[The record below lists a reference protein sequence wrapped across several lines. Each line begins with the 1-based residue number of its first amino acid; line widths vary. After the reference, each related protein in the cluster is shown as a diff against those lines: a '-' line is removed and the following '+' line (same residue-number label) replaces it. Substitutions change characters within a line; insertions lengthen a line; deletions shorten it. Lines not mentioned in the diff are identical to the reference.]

1 MKVLVTGGT
10 GFFGSHIC
18 EALRGAGHET
28 ASLGS
33 RDIDIK
39 KPFALPRSD
48 ILIHAAANPKVFLAR
63 KKPLEDFRLNALG
76 TLHAL
81 EAMRFAGIGKIIY
94 ISTNMVYRTRQ
105 DSMEGDPAGP
115 SDEGGPYGLSKLA
128 GEEYVKMYAS
138 LFGLDYLIL
147 RPTSLY
153 GPGMYK
159 NAVMDLIRGFMER
172 KPVSL
177 YHHIDSL
184 VDFLYIGDAAR
195 AVCAGLGWEDMT
207 LNLGSGCG
215 TSLRKIYGI
224 LKDMFRDDIPLQ
236 WSEERIVN
244 TVNAEKINGLGW
256 RPEVSI
262 EEGLGNTVEF
272 FRSNECRG

>member
-33 RDIDIK
+33 RDIDIR
-39 KPFALPRSD
+39 KPFVLPRVD
-48 ILIHAAANPKVFLAR
+48 MLIHAAANPKVFLAKGR
-63 KKPLEDFRLNALG
+63 PFEDFRLNALG

-105 DSMEGDPAGP
+105 DSMEGDQAGP
-115 SDEGGPYGLSKLA
+115 SDEGGPYGLSKLV
-128 GEEYVKMYAS
+128 GEQYVRMYAS
-138 LFGLDYLIL
+138 LYGLNYLIL

-153 GPGMYK
+153 GPRMYK
-159 NAVMDLIRGFMER
+159 NAVMDLIRGFIER

-184 VDFLYIGDAAR
+184 VDFLHIEDAAR
-195 AVCAGLGWEDMT
+195 AVCAGLDWEDMT
-207 LNLGSGCG
+207 LNLGSGQG
-215 TSLRKIYGI
+215 TSLRKIHGI
-224 LKDMFRDDIPLQ
+224 LKGMFRDDIPLQ
-236 WSEERIVN
+236 WSEERIIN

-256 RPEVSI
+256 MPKVSI

>member
-18 EALRGAGHET
+18 DALRSAGHET

-39 KPFALPRSD
+39 KPFALPRVD
-48 ILIHAAANPKVFLAR
+48 MLIHAAANPKVFLAR

-105 DSMEGDPAGP
+105 DSKEDDPAGP

-177 YHHIDSL
+177 YHHIDSV

-195 AVCAGLGWEDMT
+195 AVCAGLEWKDMT
-207 LNLGSGCG
+207 LNLGSGRG
-215 TSLRKIYGI
+215 TSLRNIYGI
-224 LKDMFRDDIPLQ
+224 LKGMFMDDIPLQ
-236 WSEERIVN
+236 WSEERIIN

-272 FRSNECRG
+272 FRSNACRG